1 MPGHALIPTGGS
13 QATSAVTSSPFGSA
27 SILTISW
34 AYCRSGFWSLEFLG
48 SELLLTRSAVLGG
61 SGLRYSSE
69 LAILNANYMA
79 FRLKDHFD
87 VKFKNE
93 NGLCAHEFLLDLAAF
108 DKQAGIGVM
117 DVAKRLQDYVSTHTV
132 ARFREPC

>member
-1 MPGHALIPTGGS
+1 M
-13 QATSAVTSSPFGSA
+13 
-27 SILTISW
+27 
-34 AYCRSGFWSLEFLG
+34 
-48 SELLLTRSAVLGG
+48 LGG

-93 NGLCAHEFLLDLAAF
+93 NGLCAHEFLLDLATF

-117 DVAKRLQDYVSTHTV
+117 DVAKRLQDYVSI
-132 ARFREPC
+132 